1 MLQLIPSFSKRSL
14 PFRISDTNVVHLKQS
29 HPCYMF
35 AHFILLYLIT
45 LIIFGEVTRLIIMQ
59 LFSSFLP
66 LPDSQ
71 VEMLFSNTIS
81 LSINK
86 THSVSPTYKT
96 RVHFNLIVFR
106 QQTGSQIIKWTVASI
121 PCI

>member
-1 MLQLIPSFSKRSL
+1 MLPLIPSVSKF

-45 LIIFGEVTRLIIMQ
+45 LIIFGEVTRLIVMQ

-81 LSINK
+81 LAINI
-86 THSVSPTYKT
+86 THSVSPTHKT
-96 RVHFNLIVFR
+96 TVSFNLFVFK
-106 QQTGSQIIKWTVASI
+106 QQTGSQIIKRTVASI
-121 PCI
+121 HRI